1 MGSQVNGQTLEQTSS
16 YMGNQIDSQAGI
28 MGGQMAQMPG
38 GPQQQQ
44 PQQTMGSYQ
53 PFPGPSHTVAGAS
66 MPGVGGGLGHA
77 MSGQGTMGGGA
88 MNGSMMGSLG
98 GFPAASAPPQRPS
111 KKVPDWLVQTL
122 KQQEALEAKQKKKG
136 GISLSTDVTSSVPGG
151 TGNISG
157 YNLVHSPSPSPPGS
171 PSDRAGGESGKG
183 RSKPSWQDDSD
194 DDSADEV
201 SPKKVK
207 EPKKA
212 ANGSVDAAGRNGS
225 KPSGILKK
233 STRGMGRVLEEDDV
247 KEEEEEPTVAESAT
261 MDDATRDAF
270 DREIM
275 RLLTRVLK
283 EGTDNIIHEVASS
296 EIKKGRDSATVA
308 PEALRRAAE
317 PQSTKVNHTQQR
329 EQKKAMGA
337 LIGSYGSESASESD
351 GGTSPPQTT
360 APSATIT
367 GEVGDSP
374 EALEG
379 SSKFIAASGVTSP
392 EESPRKPKVMVGR
405 KWPLPS
411 WADPPHEAPLPDGMS
426 IVVET
431 TGPNLERIRT
441 QELSFS
447 TTVLG
452 RSEEHCGFVVED
464 SSASR
469 WHAAIL

>member
-1 MGSQVNGQTLEQTSS
+1 MGSQVNGQMLEQTSS

-28 MGGQMAQMPG
+28 MGGQLAQLSEEL
-38 GPQQQQ
+38 QQQQ
-44 PQQTMGSYQ
+44 PQQTMGSFR
-53 PFPGPSHTVAGAS
+53 PFPGPSHTVVGAS
-66 MPGVGGGLGHA
+66 MSGLGGSLDHG
-77 MSGQGTMGGGA
+77 GQGTMGGGT
-88 MNGSMMGSLG
+88 MNESMMASLG
-98 GFPAASAPPQRPS
+98 GFSAASTPSQRPS

-136 GISLSTDVTSSVPGG
+136 ISLSTDVTSSAPGG

-171 PSDRAGGESGKG
+171 PSDRAGGGGGEG

-201 SPKKVK
+201 SPKKAK
-207 EPKKA
+207 EPKKP
-212 ANGSVDAAGRNGS
+212 ANGSVAAARRNGS

-247 KEEEEEPTVAESAT
+247 REEEEESTVTGSAT
-261 MDDATRDAF
+261 MDDVTREAF

-296 EIKKGRDSATVA
+296 EVKKAHESATAGV
-308 PEALRRAAE
+308 RRAAE

-351 GGTSPPQTT
+351 GGASPSQTS

-367 GEVGDSP
+367 EVGASA
-374 EALEG
+374 EASEG
-379 SSKFIAASGVTSP
+379 RLTLTAASGVTSP
-392 EESPRKPKVMVGR
+392 EEDPWKPKVMIGR

-411 WADPPHEAPLPDGMS
+411 WADPPHEAPLPEGVS

-431 TGPNLERIRT
+431 IGPNLERVKT
-441 QELSFS
+441 QELTFS

>member
-1 MGSQVNGQTLEQTSS
+1 MLEQTSS
-16 YMGNQIDSQAGI
+16 YIGNQIDSQAGI
-28 MGGQMAQMPG
+28 VGGQTAQMPG
-38 GPQQQQ
+38 GSQQQQ

-53 PFPGPSHTVAGAS
+53 PFPGPSHTVVGAS
-66 MPGVGGGLGHA
+66 MSGMGGGLGHG
-77 MSGQGTMGGGA
+77 GQGTMSGGA

-98 GFPAASAPPQRPS
+98 GFPAASTPSQRPS

-136 GISLSTDVTSSVPGG
+136 GISLSTDVTSSAPGG
-151 TGNISG
+151 TENISG

-171 PSDRAGGESGKG
+171 PSDRVGGGGGEG

-201 SPKKVK
+201 SPKKTQ
-207 EPKKA
+207 EPKKP
-212 ANGSVDAAGRNGS
+212 ANGSVAAAGRNGS

-247 KEEEEEPTVAESAT
+247 NEEEEESTVAVSAT

-283 EGTDNIIHEVASS
+283 EGTDNIIQEVASS
-296 EIKKGRDSATVA
+296 EIKKARESATAVA
-308 PEALRRAAE
+308 DALRRAAE

-351 GGTSPPQTT
+351 GGASPPQTT

-367 GEVGDSP
+367 EVGASA
-374 EALEG
+374 EASEG
-379 SSKFIAASGVTSP
+379 MSTLIAASGVTSH
-392 EESPRKPKVMVGR
+392 EEDPPKPKVMVGR

-411 WADPPHEAPLPDGMS
+411 WADPPHEAPLPEGVS

-431 TGPNLERIRT
+431 IGPNLERVNT